1 MPYCYINGQIV
12 DEDSA
17 FIPINN
23 MGVQRGFGVFDFFR
37 VRDGKPMF
45 MKDHLDRFDQSQK
58 FMDLAFK
65 IGRDEIQQAI
75 SNLQEK
81 NGFKYGGF
89 KLVLLA
95 DDEEDSNDLM
105 PFFYIL
111 NTKLPK
117 KKGSVPSRL
126 ISHEYLRQFPHIKSV
141 SYFQACLLQKE
152 MKNAKAIDVVYYHE
166 GIISEAARSSIFI
179 VRENKLL
186 TPKRDILEGVTRKNI
201 LKFSSEII
209 ETQITD
215 ITIEQLQEADEIFIS
230 STLKEVMPIT
240 HLDGKQIGDGKIGL
254 WTQKIS
260 DRFHKCLL
268 S

>member
-1 MPYCYINGQIV
+1 MTYCYINGQIV

-58 FMDLAFK
+58 FMDLAFT

-75 SNLQEK
+75 ANLQKK
-81 NGFKYGGF
+81 NDFKYGGF

-95 DDEEDSNDLM
+95 DDDDSDDLM

-126 ISHEYLRQFPHIKSV
+126 ISHEYLREFPHVKSV
-141 SYFQACLLQKE
+141 SYFQACLLRKE
-152 MKNAKAIDVVYYHE
+152 MKKAKAIDTVYHNN
-166 GIISEAARSSIFI
+166 GMISEAARSSIFI
-179 VRENKLL
+179 VEGDKLL
-186 TPKRDILEGVTRKNI
+186 TPKTNILEGVTRKNI

-215 ITIEQLQEADEIFIS
+215 ISLDQLQQADEVFIS

-240 HLDGKQIGDGKIGL
+240 HLDGKQIGKGKIGP

-260 DRFHKCLL
+260 DRFQKLLL

>member
-1 MPYCYINGQIV
+1 
-12 DEDSA
+12 
-17 FIPINN
+17 

-58 FMDLAFK
+58 FMDLPFK

-75 SNLQEK
+75 ANLQKK
-81 NGFKYGGF
+81 NDFKYGGF
-89 KLVLLA
+89 KLVLFA
-95 DDEEDSNDLM
+95 DEEEDSDDLM
-105 PFFYIL
+105 PFFYII

-126 ISHEYLRQFPHIKSV
+126 ISHEYLREFPHIKNV
-141 SYFQACLLQKE
+141 SYLQACLLKKE
-152 MKNAKAIDVVYYHE
+152 MKKAKAIDVVYHQN
-166 GIISEAARSSIFI
+166 GIISEAARSSIFM
-179 VRENKLL
+179 VKDDKLL
-186 TPKRDILEGVTRKNI
+186 TTKSNILEGVTRKNI

-209 ETQITD
+209 ETQIFD
-215 ITIEQLQEADEIFIS
+215 ITLEQLQQADEVFIS

-240 HLDGKQIGDGKIGL
+240 HLDGKIIGDGKIGP

-260 DRFHKCLL
+260 DRFQDLVQ
-268 S
+268 SV